1 MYHIIV
7 NPASR
12 SGRGLK
18 YWNIIEPVLKEKN
31 IAFQVYFSKAVGHTT
46 VLVQEIT
53 SAVKQSST
61 EIHLIILGGD
71 GTVNEAI
78 QGIERFENVSFSYI
92 PTGSSNDLAR
102 DLKIPRDPLTALD
115 EILNVTHSRILDI
128 GRLHYERA
136 YQNGEKAIISDRYFS
151 VSSGI
156 GFDAAVCEEA
166 LSSKIKDVL
175 NKCGLGKLTYLGI
188 AVKQLLT
195 AKYISGTLS
204 LDDAPPIPLDRLFFV
219 ASMIHQY
226 EGGGFCFCPT
236 ADDSDGYLDLCVVTS
251 MPKLKML
258 FVLPTA
264 FKGKHYRFHGID
276 SYRAKKIT
284 IQTSSPLWV
293 HTDGEVKAKADLIHL
308 SCVPN
313 MLHFIY

>member
-18 YWNIIEPVLKEKN
+18 YWNIIEPILKEKC
-31 IAFQVYFSKAVGHTT
+31 IDFQVYFSKAIGHTT
-46 VLVQEIT
+46 TLVQEIT
-53 SAVKQSST
+53 SAAKQSSNQ
-61 EIHLIILGGD
+61 IHLIILGGD
-71 GTVNEAI
+71 GTVNEAL
-78 QGIERFENVSFSYI
+78 QGIECFENVSFSYI

-102 DLKIPRDPLTALD
+102 DLKIPRDPLAALD
-115 EILNVTHSRILDI
+115 EILNMAHVRVLDI

-136 YQNGEKAIISDRYFS
+136 YQNGENVIVGDRYFS

-195 AKYISGTLS
+195 AKYISGTLF
-204 LDDAPPIPLDRLFFV
+204 LDDLPPLPLDRLFFI
-219 ASMIHQY
+219 ATMIHQY
-226 EGGGFCFCPT
+226 EGGGFCFCPS
-236 ADDSDGYLDLCVVTS
+236 ADDSDGYLDLCVVTRL
-251 MPKLKML
+251 PKLKML

-264 FKGKHYRFHGID
+264 FKGKHYRFNGID
-276 SYRAKKIT
+276 SYRAKKVT
-284 IQTSSPLWV
+284 IQTSAPLWV
-293 HTDGEVKAKADLIHL
+293 HTDGEVKVKADLIHL
-308 SCVPN
+308 NCIPDK
-313 MLHFIY
+313 LKFIY